1 MNVAREHIETETHGP
16 VRVIAINRPERRNAL
31 DLVARKQLAEA
42 VQEAIEDDQVR
53 TIVLTGRGGHFCSGG
68 DISSMRGADPMTA
81 EAGRARMRSTL
92 RNAERLYGSDK
103 LVVAAVE
110 GCAYGGGFGLALLA
124 DLVIAAESARFCM
137 SFSRI
142 GLVPDNASMYTLPRA
157 VGLQRAKEIM
167 LSAREVHAREARE
180 LGFVM
185 EVAADGK
192 ALERAIAVAQGIS
205 SASPAASAMT
215 KAALNRSFTS
225 DLATMVELESAAQGI
240 AFSSEYH
247 RDAVDRF
254 SKKQAP
260 RFSWPTAA

>member
-16 VRVIAINRPERRNAL
+16 VRVIAINRPQKRNAL
-31 DLVARKQLAEA
+31 DLVARKELAHA
-42 VQEAIEDDQVR
+42 VQEAIDDDQVR

-68 DISSMRGADPMTA
+68 DIGSMRGAEPMTA

-92 RNAERLYGSDK
+92 RNAERLHGSDK
-103 LVVAAVE
+103 VIVAAVE
-110 GCAYGGGFGLALLA
+110 GIAYGGGFGLALLA
-124 DLVIAAESARFCM
+124 DVVIAASSARFCM

-167 LSAREVHAREARE
+167 LSAREVRAGEARE

-185 EVAADGK
+185 EVVPDGE
-192 ALERAIAVAQGIS
+192 ALRRAIAVAQGIS
-205 SASPAASAMT
+205 TASPAATAMT

-225 DLATMVELESAAQGI
+225 DLATMVELEAAAQGI
-240 AFSSEYH
+240 AFSSAYH

-254 SKKQAP
+254 SRKQPAM
-260 RFSWPTAA
+260 FAWPATA